1 MYIRPET
8 ELTLAGL
15 AQRFDAPTQTAHAS
29 QGRYLQVHGDGTT
42 LTVRPADG
50 DPTEIPLSDEGWS
63 NIDGMLKIPESFA
76 NRLPMVTRVNL
87 TNDLLSR
94 HMKAVAVRYT
104 DTGITSMLDPGQIPF
119 EPRYLVEV
127 AQRVVGENGPVVG
140 TVSNL
145 TTFGFDT
152 TSEPGAREL
161 GDPKVGDITRAG
173 LRFSQNLRQNLA
185 PSVAKYSYRL
195 VCTNGMEVMDEGLR
209 LDARGTQSVEEVM
222 AELEALAQRA
232 FAEVESDVE
241 HFYSMRDEPVQHP
254 ERTINRMA
262 RDYGI
267 SDRLRNELRDEVP
280 QIVGED
286 GTTNMFDLVNFV
298 TNMANRSNVPHG
310 QRVALERFGGQA
322 VTAHV
327 ERCRTCASRLN

>member
-1 MYIRPET
+1 MYIRPEST
-8 ELTLAGL
+8 ATLADL
-15 AQRFDAPTQTAHAS
+15 RDRFDVPTQTAHAS
-29 QGRYLQVHGDGTT
+29 QGRYMQVHGDGTT
-42 LTVRPADG
+42 LDIRPEG
-50 DPTEIPLSDEGWS
+50 GESTEVKLTEEGWAAV
-63 NIDGMLKIPESFA
+63 GGLLHIPDSFA
-76 NRLPMVTRVNL
+76 NRLPMPTRVNL
-87 TNDLLSR
+87 TNDLLHR
-94 HMKAVAVRYT
+94 HMKPVAVRYS
-104 DTGITSMLDPGQIPF
+104 DDGIASILDPGQIPF
-119 EPRYLVEV
+119 EPRFLVEV
-127 AQRVVGENGPVVG
+127 AQRVVGEHGPVVG
-140 TVSNL
+140 QVNTL

-209 LDARGTQSVEEVM
+209 LDARGNQTVEEVM

-241 HFYSMRDEPVQHP
+241 HFYSIRDEAVTNP
-254 ERTINRMA
+254 ERTLNRMA

-267 SDRLRNELRDEVP
+267 SDRLRNELRDQVP
-280 QIVGED
+280 TIVGED
-286 GTTNMFDLVNFV
+286 GGTNMFDLVNFV
-298 TNMANRSNVPHG
+298 TNMANRDNVPHG

-322 VTAHV
+322 VHAHV